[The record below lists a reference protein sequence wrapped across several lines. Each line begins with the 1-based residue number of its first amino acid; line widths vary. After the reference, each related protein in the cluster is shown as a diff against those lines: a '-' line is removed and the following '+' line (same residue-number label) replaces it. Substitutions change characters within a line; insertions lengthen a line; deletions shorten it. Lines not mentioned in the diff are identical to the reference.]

1 MTPSITLTC
10 GDAIA
15 VANSLP
21 AQSVDLLIVDPPYYK
36 VKTDAWDHQWP
47 NEAAYLAWL
56 EECVI
61 AFARVLKPNGSLY
74 LFCGSRLAAETEIMI
89 RRHTQLLNHIVWAK
103 PHGRWNGCN
112 AQSLRSY
119 FPATERILFAE
130 SKGADGSAAAQSGYH
145 HACHSLRR
153 QVFSPLIDYFRAAKE
168 AAGVSSAEINAATGT
183 HMAGHWFG
191 ASQWQLPSREQYAVL
206 QQLFANKQTPLRDF
220 EVLTDDYQGLS
231 DTYGQLRSS
240 YDSLRE
246 QFDKL
251 RRPFFV
257 NKALPYTDVWT
268 YPPVQFYPGKHPCE
282 KPALMLEHMIQASS
296 REGDVV
302 ADFFAGSGST
312 AKAAYRLGRHF
323 IGSELDAERYE
334 KTWDELNRFR
344 RETISHLDCP
354 SA

>member
-10 GDAIA
+10 SDALT
-15 VANSLP
+15 VAAALP

-36 VKTDAWDHQWP
+36 VKADAWDHQWP
-47 NEAAYLAWL
+47 NEAVYLAWL
-56 EECVI
+56 EECI
-61 AFARVLKPNGSLY
+61 ITFARVLKPSGSLY
-74 LFCGSRLAAETEIMI
+74 LFCGSRLAADTELMI
-89 RRHTQLLNHIVWAK
+89 RRHTQLLNHIIWAK

-130 SKGADGSAAAQSGYH
+130 PKGADGNAAAQSGYH
-145 HACHSLRR
+145 RACHSLRR

-168 AAGVSSAEINAATGT
+168 AAGVRATEINAATGT
-183 HMAGHWFG
+183 RMAGHWFG
-191 ASQWQLPSREQYAVL
+191 ASQWQLPSREQYAML
-206 QQLFANKQTPLRDF
+206 QQLFASKQAPLKDF
-220 EVLTDDYQGLS
+220 DVLADDYQGLS
-231 DTYGQLRSS
+231 DTYGQLRES

-246 QFDKL
+246 QFDRL

-257 NKALPYTDVWT
+257 SKAVPYTDVWT

-282 KPALMLEHMIQASS
+282 KPASMLEHMILASS

-323 IGSELDAERYE
+323 IGSELDEGRYRQ
-334 KTWDELNRFR
+334 TMMELEQLQQDANL
-344 RETISHLDCP
+344 HLDHP
-354 SA
+354 A

>member
-1 MTPSITLTC
+1 MPPSITLTC

-15 VANSLP
+15 TANTLP

-36 VKTDAWDHQWP
+36 VKADPWDHQWP
-47 NEAAYLAWL
+47 NETAYLAWL

-61 AFARVLKPNGSLY
+61 AFARTLKPNGSLY
-74 LFCGSRLAAETEIMI
+74 LFCGSRLAAETELMI

-103 PHGRWNGCN
+103 PSGRWNGCN

-130 SKGADGSAAAQSGYH
+130 SKGADGSAATQSGYRS
-145 HACHSLRR
+145 ACHSLRR

-168 AAGVSSAEINAATGT
+168 AAGISAAEINVATGT
-183 HMAGHWFG
+183 SMAGHWFG
-191 ASQWQLPSREQYAVL
+191 ASQWQLPSREQYTVL
-206 QQLFANKQTPLRDF
+206 QQLFASKRTPLRSFDA
-220 EVLTDDYQGLS
+220 LAGDYQGLA
-231 DTYGQLRSS
+231 DTYSHLRAS
-240 YDSLRE
+240 YDDLRE

-257 NKALPYTDVWT
+257 SKAVPYTDVWT
-268 YPPVQFYPGKHPCE
+268 YPPVQYYPGKHPCE
-282 KPALMLEHMIQASS
+282 KPASMLEHMILASS

-312 AKAAYRLGRHF
+312 AKAAYRLGRSF
-323 IGSELDAERYE
+323 VGCELDSERYQQ
-334 KTWDELNRFR
+334 TRDELDLLQ
-344 RETISHLDCP
+344 RERKQHHNCTP
-354 SA
+354 P